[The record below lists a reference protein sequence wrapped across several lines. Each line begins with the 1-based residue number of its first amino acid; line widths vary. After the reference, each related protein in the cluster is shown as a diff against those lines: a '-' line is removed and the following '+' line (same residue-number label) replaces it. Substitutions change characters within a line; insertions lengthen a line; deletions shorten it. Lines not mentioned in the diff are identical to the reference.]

1 MKTRVQKLDNVI
13 STPLDRRVVEQLS
26 KGGRSF
32 DYISGPA
39 MYVLLQQAF
48 GPFFSIE
55 YSEPRYMRYDKAR
68 PNDQDPAP
76 VVEVKCTITVPFY
89 DEETKQT
96 IMVKREGFGTATMK
110 AHFEEMVLKTAQTDA
125 MKKAAYSF
133 GLALELSAQKSQNE
147 AEWYQENVFHAWTRT
162 NSQKYQKELG
172 FVQAAMQKLGLQ
184 DMNAFAA
191 MVLGDA
197 EAKLTPDNIRD
208 VIRTCQ
214 EKSKKAKEEKVA

>member
-1 MKTRVQKLDNVI
+1 MKNRVQTLDNVV
-13 STPLDRRVVEQLS
+13 SRPLDRRVVEQLS

-32 DYISGPA
+32 DYVSGPT
-39 MYVLLQQAF
+39 MYVLLQKAF

-55 YSEPRYMRYDKAR
+55 YGEPRYMKYDKAR

-133 GLALELSAQKSQNE
+133 GLALELSAQKTQGE

-162 NSQKYQKELG
+162 NSMQYQKELG
-172 FVQAAMQKLGLQ
+172 YVKAAMQKLQLPSM
-184 DMNAFAA
+184 DAFAA

-197 EAKLTPDNIRD
+197 DAKLTPDNIRD
-208 VIRTCQ
+208 VIRVCQ
-214 EKSKKAKEEKVA
+214 EKSKKKEEAA

>member
-1 MKTRVQKLDNVI
+1 MKNRVQTLDKVI
-13 STPLDRRVVEQLS
+13 SSPLDRRVAEQLA

-39 MYVLLQQAF
+39 MYVLLQKAF

-55 YSEPRYMRYDKAR
+55 YSEPRYMKYDKAR

-96 IMVKREGFGTATMK
+96 ITVKREGFGTATMK
-110 AHFEEMVLKTAQTDA
+110 PHFEEMVLKTAQTDA

-133 GLALELSAQKSQNE
+133 GLALELSAQKTQGE
-147 AEWYQENVFHAWTRT
+147 AEWYAENVFGAWTRT

-172 FVQAAMQKLGLQ
+172 FVQAAMQKLKIQ

-197 EAKLTPDNIRD
+197 DAKLTPDNIRE

-214 EKSKKAKEEKVA
+214 ERGKKKEAAA